1 MARLKDRQTN
11 EQLAMKQSFEGNC
24 EILRT
29 IFQLRA
35 LSFHI
40 PADERGLLSNN
51 YFQESYKMYQYYP
64 DCNTIPLTEI

>member
-11 EQLAMKQSFEGNC
+11 EQLTMKQSFEGNS

-35 LSFHI
+35 LSSHI
-40 PADERGLLSNN
+40 PADERSFLSNN
-51 YFQESYKMYQYYP
+51 YF
-64 DCNTIPLTEI
+64 

>member
-11 EQLAMKQSFEGNC
+11 EQLAMIQSFEGNC

-51 YFQESYKMYQYYP
+51 NLLLSGVLQNVP
-64 DCNTIPLTEI
+64 ILP

>member
-11 EQLAMKQSFEGNC
+11 EQLAMMQSFEGNC

-51 YFQESYKMYQYYP
+51 YF
-64 DCNTIPLTEI
+64 